1 MSILRRFYVR
11 LFSSLGRH
19 HVMSRTAATVLVGLL
34 VGSMGACS
42 SSEPAR
48 TGSGATVSSVE
59 VEDPERPEPTDEA
72 GPPADRVTEVI
83 QDALRTDGTLSY
95 NTLLGRLGA
104 PRTTERRTVPNQYV
118 DGQVDTLRTLVYTG
132 LEALVYDVTDDT
144 TSFLVRLS
152 LSSTQYAT
160 PEGVRVGF
168 SEAQVVDAIGV
179 PTRRNP
185 SEGELIYQESGSMPT
200 SMVVRVRDGRVVR
213 IDWEFSFG

>member
-1 MSILRRFYVR
+1 MSILCRFYMH
-11 LFSSLGRH
+11 LSSSSGGDN
-19 HVMSRTAATVLVGLL
+19 VMSRTATTVLAGLL
-34 VGSMGACS
+34 VISAGACS

-48 TGSGATVSSVE
+48 TESGATVPPVE
-59 VEDPERPEPTDEA
+59 VEAPERPVPTDEA
-72 GPPADRVTEVI
+72 GPPADRVTQVI
-83 QDALRTDGTLSY
+83 QDALRTDGNLSY
-95 NTLLGRLGA
+95 NTLLRRLGA
-104 PRTTERRTVPNQYV
+104 PRTTERRTLPNQYV

-132 LEALVYDVTDDT
+132 LEALVYDVADDT
-144 TSFLVRLS
+144 TSFLIRLS

-168 SEAQVVDAIGV
+168 SEAQVVDAIGA

-185 SEGELIYQESGSMPT
+185 SEGALIYQESGSMPT